1 MFEKLHLNCA
11 FRSYRKCPNT
21 IKSADS
27 LPTPMSMIHIQFS
40 VAICLLAVLCAFNCH
55 TVHALT
61 AAKPTTTAEPY
72 ENQRPNIIFHVID
85 DFGFD
90 DAGFR
95 NDNQIKTP
103 NLNLFHTKGVTLDNY
118 YVQPSCSP
126 TRATIMTGRYP
137 LHTGINNWIP
147 NVAYGVPM
155 NETLLPELLARAGY
169 HCHGKNDINIVTM

>member
-1 MFEKLHLNCA
+1 MRGMHF
-11 FRSYRKCPNT
+11 
-21 IKSADS
+21 S
-27 LPTPMSMIHIQFS
+27 LANS
-40 VAICLLAVLCAFNCH
+40 VFAALCLLHCHAVQALA
-55 TVHALT
+55 TVKP
-61 AAKPTTTAEPY
+61 AARAVPEKS
-72 ENQRPNIIFHVID
+72 QFPNIIFHVID

-155 NETLLPELLARAGY
+155 NETLMPELFAQAGY
-169 HCHGKNDINIVTM
+169 RCHGKNNIKTILWIAG